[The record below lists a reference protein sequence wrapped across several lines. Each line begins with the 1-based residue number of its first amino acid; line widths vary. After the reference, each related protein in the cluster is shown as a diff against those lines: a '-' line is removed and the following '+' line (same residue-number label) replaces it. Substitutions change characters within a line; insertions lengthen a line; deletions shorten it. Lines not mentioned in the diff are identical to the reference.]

1 MRYYT
6 PPSGTIDLQT
16 EGWYTPPASPINLD
30 SAGGYTAPDYTAAT
44 LDGAGHYTR
53 PPYMAVTFKFPYRA
67 PHASAINLDNPS
79 GYSAPPFPL
88 VWFADGYQPP
98 AHNQL
103 SFDCPGDYQ
112 APPYTAANFGMPVL
126 PPEHLAISINA
137 QGPSSTTRISLTP
150 ITPSYTLSINATGP
164 SAEASLQISL
174 DVPETSISITAEGPR
189 SQAQIQVQAEMPVY
203 PISINASGNAAATS
217 ITVEWGQRV
226 PGASLTT
233 DSGGFGTRM
242 GWNDAPSK
250 PQTLHGQWQ
259 NAERV
264 NQATGSAWEDA
275 QHRDSHTA
283 MPHNQMAQLDGTD
296 QITWGAFGTADRAN
310 HQTYT
315 QPPALDREQAKP
327 WGDFERTPGIEPQH
341 PYIYPPAKDRGQQQP
356 WFSTE
361 LFQPRTPWMPPPEPE
376 PRHEPEP
383 QPVPPGSYT
392 APAYTSA
399 DLDCPSGYQPPQFD
413 YYDEWTDLGKWRR
426 FYRVAVNFGSL
437 QWEEWR
443 PTPIDWPPKPVEANR
458 PSDSS
463 LTAAHDQMQHHD
475 QANRVPWGTGSW
487 TRPYPD
493 YGPDIPWPNDP
504 TEDPAERPPQPDIRE
519 VYLFMPNITLYRLP
533 DGAEFEAT
541 QCVWS
546 TDRDSWGWRFT
557 ANLKRDTD
565 LAIIKPTSNGP
576 VEIGCEINGHTFT
589 ALVESYGRTRQH
601 GNTRYTITGRSRTA
615 WLSDP
620 YAPQRSKALTAAY
633 SAAALAEQ
641 ELANTGFT
649 LQWNAQ
655 DWLIP
660 AGSYSYDQLD
670 PIAAIKRLAEA
681 AGYMLQSH
689 PELKQLIVSPR
700 YRVDPHKWT
709 EPTTALDAILP
720 ADLITQDGSTFRTAP
735 AYNRAIVTG
744 GPAGGVIVTV
754 TREGTAG
761 DILAPM
767 ATDDLITHS
776 DAGYQLGRSLIA
788 EGGTWEEMNIT
799 TMLTQ
804 AGQAPGLLLPGHLVE
819 IQDTDDTYPVVIDG
833 TSITATS
840 SDTEIK
846 VRQQLTAE
854 RRIW

>member
-1 MRYYT
+1 MSYT
-6 PPSGTIDLQT
+6 APAGTAVDFDFTDSG
-16 EGWYTPPASPINLD
+16 YTPPAGGAVNFDFYNVPPHQGTLSAELDAPTAGMLVQHDDPSGLPII
-30 SAGGYTAPDYTAAT
+30 SAVIDAT
-44 LDGAGHYTR
+44 LDGPSATLAAEFH
-53 PPYMAVTFKFPYRA
+53 PPHIATLA
-67 PHASAINLDNPS
+67 ADLD
-79 GYSAPPFPL
+79 PP
-88 VWFADGYQPP
+88 
-98 AHNQL
+98 
-103 SFDCPGDYQ
+103 
-112 APPYTAANFGMPVL
+112 T
-126 PPEHLAISINA
+126 
-137 QGPSSTTRISLTP
+137 
-150 ITPSYTLSINATGP
+150 
-164 SAEASLQISL
+164 AEASAQFTRIHIASATAILDAPQADMLADFFNGRVITLQATLDAPTASVSAARGNTATATATFELPDIQIGTEWGAKIPVAGISDSTSAGGGGFKWGRAAAADRAL
-174 DVPETSISITAEGPR
+174 TAISDAMRRIEPETESGWQEG
-189 SQAQIQVQAEMPVY
+189 QAAD
-203 PISINASGNAAATS
+203 AA
-217 ITVEWGQRV
+217 
-226 PGASLTT
+226 P
-233 DSGGFGTRM
+233 
-242 GWNDAPSK
+242 
-250 PQTLHGQWQ
+250 
-259 NAERV
+259 
-264 NQATGSAWEDA
+264 
-275 QHRDSHTA
+275 A
-283 MPHNQMAQLDGTD
+283 MPHNQMITLDDGAQVPYSTH
-296 QITWGAFGTADRAN
+296 IARDRQN
-310 HQTYT
+310 RQGYIV
-315 QPPALDREQAKP
+315 PPAQDQSGSMLWDRFSAEPSA
-327 WGDFERTPGIEPQH
+327 TPGH
-341 PYIYPPAKDRGQQQP
+341 GYGYPPPKDKEK
-356 WFSTE
+356 WK
-361 LFQPRTPWMPPPEPE
+361 LWMHVDYWANKLPRWDTRDYTP
-376 PRHEPEP
+376 
-383 QPVPPGSYT
+383 PVNN
-392 APAYTSA
+392 
-399 DLDCPSGYQPPQFD
+399 
-413 YYDEWTDLGKWRR
+413 
-426 FYRVAVNFGSL
+426 AVNF
-437 QWEEWR
+437 
-443 PTPIDWPPKPVEANR
+443 DF
-458 PSDSS
+458 SDSGYDPDMLALDFS
-463 LTAAHDQMQHHD
+463 WGTPSPYPNQPIMPTDPSTGIGHNVPPTIDQI
-475 QANRVPWGTGSW
+475 NRVPWGTGSW

-533 DGAEFEAT
+533 DGAEFEAS

-589 ALVESYGRTRQH
+589 ALVESYGRSRQH
-601 GNTRYTITGRSRTA
+601 GNTRYTISGRSRTA

-641 ELANTGFT
+641 ELANTGFS
-649 LQWNAQ
+649 LQWNAK

-754 TREGTAG
+754 TRDGTAG

-776 DAGYQLGRSLIA
+776 DAGYQRGRSLIA
-788 EGGTWEEMNIT
+788 EGGTWEEMSIT

-846 VRQQLTAE
+846 VRQALTAE